1 MRWWSRSSEALRRRF
16 GGTGWRLMPMAA
28 AVGAAMGVVAVAFD
42 RLVGEAGRL
51 IFSLPGGRA
60 FAGVDLV
67 LLVLLPAGGGLLV
80 GLISLLAGRLTPLS
94 RGPGIPV
101 VVEALARRDGD
112 IPAEAGLFRAV
123 TASLTIG
130 SGGSAGVE
138 GPIILIGSALS
149 SALARLGR
157 VSAEQRR
164 TLVGCGA
171 AAATA
176 AIFNAPIAAVIF
188 VLEVILRD
196 FSTRTFAPIVVASVF
211 GTVTAQ
217 AILGRNEAVFE
228 VVTEL
233 NIERVFTGQE
243 LAHYAVLGVLA
254 GLVGAG
260 VSASVRAAE
269 RVGKRAAGPPWL
281 KPALGGALLGL
292 LGVVWMATLGPA
304 AGGGTEAPPFFGN
317 GYPVIE
323 RLLRPETYAQEG
335 GGVVLLAALLGFKL
349 LGTCL
354 TLGSGG
360 AGGVI
365 APSLMIGATLGALFA
380 SVCTALG
387 AFPGESP
394 ATYAFAGMAGLI
406 AAVAGCPLAAFL
418 LVFEITGDYQLI
430 LPAMLVAILATGV
443 AQLFVPDSIYVAM
456 LRERGVRTGAY
467 ADYTLLRRLHARDV
481 PLVPAVT
488 VRPEAPA
495 AELLA
500 LSRRYAVTD
509 FVVVDA
515 SDGYVG
521 LVTAEDFRALLLAA
535 DALPLVVVGELMRT
549 GLPPVNPDHT
559 LDLVME
565 QFSRH
570 DVAGLPVVDGGG
582 RIRGMLTRVMLIR
595 SYQETLAARG

>member
-1 MRWWSRSSEALRRRF
+1 
-16 GGTGWRLMPMAA
+16 MAA